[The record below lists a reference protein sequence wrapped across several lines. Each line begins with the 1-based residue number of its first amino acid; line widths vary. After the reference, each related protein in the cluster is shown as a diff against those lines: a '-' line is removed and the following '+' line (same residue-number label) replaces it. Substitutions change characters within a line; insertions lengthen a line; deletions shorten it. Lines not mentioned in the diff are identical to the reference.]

1 MSKPNSKI
9 YLPILFA
16 LLFALGYILGRKSNG
31 LQIDSLFNA
40 SKGKHKINR
49 LLDLI
54 DREYVDEVNTDSIV
68 DLTVNGILEKLDPHS
83 VYIPKS
89 QLAQVTESMEGNF
102 VGIGI
107 NFYMYKDTLTVL
119 QPILNGPSY
128 RAGIQ
133 AGDRILVANNKQLF
147 NKKLTNEQLFTI
159 LKGEM
164 DTKVNLL
171 VYRKTKI

>member
-89 QLAQVTESMEGNF
+89 KLAQVTESMKE
-102 VGIGI
+102 
-107 NFYMYKDTLTVL
+107 
-119 QPILNGPSY
+119 ILW
-128 RAGIQ
+128 
-133 AGDRILVANNKQLF
+133 V
-147 NKKLTNEQLFTI
+147 
-159 LKGEM
+159 
-164 DTKVNLL
+164 
-171 VYRKTKI
+171 